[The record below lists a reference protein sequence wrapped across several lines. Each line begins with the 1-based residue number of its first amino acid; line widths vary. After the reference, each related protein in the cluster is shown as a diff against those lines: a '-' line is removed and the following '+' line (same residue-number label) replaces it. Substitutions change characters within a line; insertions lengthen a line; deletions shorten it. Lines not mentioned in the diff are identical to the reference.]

1 VKEFN
6 IIPPSLLGLDNSTS
20 FFDWSAGI
28 RAPKWVEMDEKV
40 LMDGSL
46 DFLFKWFYV

>member
-1 VKEFN
+1 M
-6 IIPPSLLGLDNSTS
+6 STP
-20 FFDWSAGI
+20 AGKL
-28 RAPKWVEMDEKV
+28 PLEMDEKV